1 MKLSDQ
7 VLSKK
12 HDGRRTLAGCR
23 VMRLSK
29 TALQP
34 SSNLLLDLE
43 GDFFVGEELNSH
55 LLERASSSYQ
65 ASTSGRLELASPLD
79 VCSIAG
85 FLELPTAFG
94 SLYLGEVCLLSC
106 ACAD

>member
-1 MKLSDQ
+1 MLF
-7 VLSKK
+7 
-12 HDGRRTLAGCR
+12 DGRFILAGCR

-34 SSNLLLDLE
+34 SSNLLLDLD
-43 GDFFVGEELNSH
+43 GDFLVGAEPKSP

-65 ASTSGRLELASPLD
+65 ASTSGRLELESPLD
-79 VCSIAG
+79 VCNIAG

-106 ACAD
+106 TCAD